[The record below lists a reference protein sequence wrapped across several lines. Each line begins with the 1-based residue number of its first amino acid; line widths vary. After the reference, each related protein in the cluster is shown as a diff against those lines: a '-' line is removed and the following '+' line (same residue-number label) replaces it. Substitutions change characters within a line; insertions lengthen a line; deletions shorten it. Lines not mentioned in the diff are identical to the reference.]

1 MSTQAWPLLSPCGI
15 MDAVHEFAGHAG
27 AAEFIRDLQIQ
38 SHGEVLVRFHGHA
51 VGHDAVEHQAIGT
64 DFTEVE
70 LDGLRFA
77 PNLFGSVMRRQVFSR
92 LSPCVVVAILQQ
104 GLDFIDGQR
113 IQLGRNHLHVLRVI
127 RALRLDGEEVRFSG
141 ELHELGLHFVPTSF
155 RER

>member
-27 AAEFIRDLQIQ
+27 AAEFVRDLEVQ
-38 SHGEVLVRFHGHA
+38 SHSEVLIGFYCHA
-51 VGHDAVEHQAIGT
+51 VGHDAVEHQAVCT

-70 LDGLRFA
+70 L
-77 PNLFGSVMRRQVFSR
+77 NR
-92 LSPCVVVAILQQ
+92 LASLES
-104 GLDFIDGQR
+104 LDFIDSQR

>member
-1 MSTQAWPLLSPCGI
+1 

-27 AAEFIRDLQIQ
+27 AAEFVRDLEVQ
-38 SHGEVLVRFHGHA
+38 SHGEVLVGFHCHA

-127 RALRLDGEEVRFSG
+127 RALRLDGEEVRLGG
-141 ELHELGLHFVPTSF
+141 ELLELGLHFVPTSF

>member
-27 AAEFIRDLQIQ
+27 AAEFVRDLQVQ
-38 SHGEVLVRFHGHA
+38 SHGEVLVGFHGHA
-51 VGHDAVEHQAIGT
+51 VGHDAVEHQAVST

-92 LSPCVVVAILQQ
+92 L
-104 GLDFIDGQR
+104 
-113 IQLGRNHLHVLRVI
+113 
-127 RALRLDGEEVRFSG
+127 
-141 ELHELGLHFVPTSF
+141 
-155 RER
+155 